1 MLRIS
6 SVKIYDIFDDIVI
19 LLQDGARAR
28 GTEIRFDV
36 TYDTIET
43 DQERVNLYTYFS

>member
-43 DQERVNLYTYFS
+43 DQERVFI